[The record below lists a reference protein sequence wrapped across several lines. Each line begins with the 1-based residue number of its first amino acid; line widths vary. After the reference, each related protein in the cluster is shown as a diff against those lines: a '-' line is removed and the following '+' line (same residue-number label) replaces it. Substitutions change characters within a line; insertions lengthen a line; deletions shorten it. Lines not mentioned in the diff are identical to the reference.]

1 MSLIKRWKN
10 LSIRKKIGS
19 GFAIVIGISVVT
31 GIVLLIN
38 LFRISMKMEELSNIH
53 IPTVQGS
60 NQLIRLWQETSEQ
73 TRSYDLTGNEH
84 FKELANITFPKFEGV
99 LKGLLSLAQERMVE
113 LEGKG
118 VFLNKL
124 KSHVINFKESRKS
137 YETIASEFHTNKI
150 DFNKSLADLNKQFS
164 SSGYGE
170 LKFLAQFNAR
180 SFELSQYLIDR
191 NGLYAIGL
199 KAEFEKLRN
208 GVRQG
213 GTSGE
218 FSRKAL
224 LISDDVLKLLN
235 NYQKMR
241 IAELKNYES
250 AKSVIWEVK
259 AASDIGLDQIILM
272 GVSSNLVIKQQR
284 TIQLITITITI
295 ILGLLLIWLL
305 SNSISRPI
313 AEGIE
318 MAEKVAA
325 GDLTVSMKADRN
337 DEVGR
342 LAIALNKMTKNLNIL
357 ISDIIQTSDE
367 IIKSSESLN
376 IKAVDLSEGANQQ
389 ASSAEEVSSSM
400 EEMHANIQQ
409 NTDNSKETEA
419 ISNRAAIAMVE
430 SNHKSREALLHLE
443 EITNKISIIKDI
455 AFQTNILALNAA
467 VEAARAG
474 QEGRGF
480 AVVAA
485 EVRKLAERT
494 QIAAQEITKAS
505 NITMESSNEANTLIE
520 DITPQIEKTAGLVR
534 EISAAS
540 FEQVTGVEQINLA
553 LQELNQVTQRNAANA
568 DDISTASQELQLF
581 SKRLARAI
589 KNFKARTEYTDKSKG
604 N

>member
-1 MSLIKRWKN
+1 MSLSISWKN

-19 GFAIVIGISVVT
+19 GFALVVGISVIT

-38 LFRISMKMEELSNIH
+38 LFRISMKMDDLSKIH

-60 NQLIRLWQETSEQ
+60 NQLIRMWQEISEES
-73 TRSYDLTGNEH
+73 RSYDFTGIDHFNDLSNLT
-84 FKELANITFPKFEGV
+84 IPKFESA
-99 LKGLLSLAQERMVE
+99 LEGLLSLAVDRMEE

-118 VFLNKL
+118 VFLQKL
-124 KSHVINFKESRKS
+124 QLHVANFKSSRKA
-137 YETIASEFHTNKI
+137 YESIASEFHANREN
-150 DFNKSLADLNKQFS
+150 FNNALTDLNNQTS
-164 SSGYGE
+164 ASGYGE

-180 SFELSQYLIDR
+180 AFEFNQNLIDR
-191 NGLYAIGL
+191 NGVYLIEL
-199 KAEFEKLRN
+199 KSEFEKIRN
-208 GVRQG
+208 NLRQG

-218 FSRKAL
+218 FARKAIAL
-224 LISDDVLKLLN
+224 NDDAINLVN
-235 NYQKMR
+235 SYQKMR
-241 IAELKNYES
+241 IAELKNYEA
-250 AKSVIWEVK
+250 AKSVMWEVK

-272 GVSSNLVIKQQR
+272 GDSSNMVIKQQR
-284 TIQLITITITI
+284 MIQLITITITI

-305 SNSISRPI
+305 SNSIGKPI

-342 LAIALNKMTKNLNIL
+342 LAAALNKMTKNLNDL
-357 ISDIIQTSDE
+357 ISDIIQTSQE
-367 IIKSSESLN
+367 IIKSSEALN

-419 ISNRAAIAMVE
+419 ISTKAAIAMVE
-430 SNHKSREALLHLE
+430 SNHKSKEALLHLE
-443 EITNKISIIKDI
+443 EITNKISIISDI

-505 NITMESSNEANTLIE
+505 NITMESSNEANVLIE

-540 FEQVTGVEQINLA
+540 YEQVTGVEQINLA

-589 KNFKARTEYTDKSKG
+589 KNFKARTDL
-604 N
+604 NH